1 MLRNTRRKIIIVL
14 SVFVFLCA
22 LPLKTAAENESV
34 IIDIGEGHEELTNK
48 FVTLF
53 NERYPNFADAVKESE
68 GGHRVILN
76 LKSPLEELNASII
89 ISMADDCL
97 NSLLPEDK
105 TDNDQIF
112 CQSALYPYDHYEN
125 KENLDEEQKTLAE
138 NGVSDKE
145 VFYVLW
151 DAKTAETLS
160 NEEEAGEEEM
170 KTEDT
175 GAQTIEDKEEIVI
188 GKPVENTKDN
198 GLPIITVNITDGSII
213 DMLDDQEHK
222 TACSGSLDISF
233 PEGYSYIEKPDF
245 IASDLKD
252 LKMEIRGRGNSSWR
266 MPKRPFKIK
275 LDKKSDLFGMGKN
288 KHWVL
293 LANYLDYTLLRD
305 RVTSYLAGNM
315 SFAFTPECVNVE
327 VYMKDVKDDQLY
339 YLGNYM
345 LAEQVRV
352 GENRLEIDE
361 LDENETDP
369 TKITGGYLIQE
380 GSQRHLSRD
389 VFKTKLA
396 SLTLAND
403 TPSFDTKDEGYEN
416 DTQMNYIREHIQH
429 YEDALYGDDFINDQG
444 LSYKDYA
451 DQLTAADYFLM
462 NVISANE
469 DAFATGSHYFY
480 KVSDTFDESGKLKEM
495 GKIYYGPIW
504 DYDKCWG
511 IDLTNSTDSEEGR
524 YQTLRSF
531 DPDDRWYKAMLTDPE
546 FTALLKQRWSLFRA
560 DLLDIIAD
568 GGLIDQY
575 YQENKA
581 SQADDFAFWFEGEN
595 VYQEEIS
602 DFKKRIAYRINW
614 VDDHFDELNDMI
626 HSVKCVVDGNVFSK
640 NFYSIH
646 DYVFLDTPQKEGC
659 IFVGWLDE
667 KGNVIEE
674 VEDLSYDR
682 VFTASFINKKDAS
695 KADEIYFERKEVYG
709 LPGDHRWARY
719 TLFPEDALDKS
730 VIWESSDENVAT
742 VDEKGTLTLH
752 ALGRAKIT
760 ATLASGVQNSYYV
773 NVVNEKPLIE
783 TIQIPE
789 SITLKKG
796 AHCQLEVRYVPEDAE
811 YDFVSYGTDDIDIIR
826 IDYNGVIKGL
836 NKGSGVVQV
845 RATYNDY
852 QKHIEIAVEKECVVH
867 VTDEEEY
874 NCTDGSG
881 KEWIRGSASGLAF
894 EFKNS
899 DDDTNTYDKFRK
911 LYLDNHEADKNRYDT
926 ERGSLIV
933 KLKPEY
939 LNSLSKGEHI
949 LIAEFEDGKAL
960 TRFTINER
968 PADTS
973 YRIPVTGIR

>member
-1 MLRNTRRKIIIVL
+1 
-14 SVFVFLCA
+14 
-22 LPLKTAAENESV
+22 
-34 IIDIGEGHEELTNK
+34 
-48 FVTLF
+48 
-53 NERYPNFADAVKESE
+53 
-68 GGHRVILN
+68 
-76 LKSPLEELNASII
+76 
-89 ISMADDCL
+89 
-97 NSLLPEDK
+97 
-105 TDNDQIF
+105 
-112 CQSALYPYDHYEN
+112 
-125 KENLDEEQKTLAE
+125 
-138 NGVSDKE
+138 
-145 VFYVLW
+145 
-151 DAKTAETLS
+151 
-160 NEEEAGEEEM
+160 
-170 KTEDT
+170 
-175 GAQTIEDKEEIVI
+175 
-188 GKPVENTKDN
+188 
-198 GLPIITVNITDGSII
+198 
-213 DMLDDQEHK
+213 
-222 TACSGSLDISF
+222 
-233 PEGYSYIEKPDF
+233 
-245 IASDLKD
+245 
-252 LKMEIRGRGNSSWR
+252 
-266 MPKRPFKIK
+266 
-275 LDKKSDLFGMGKN
+275 MGKN

-403 TPSFDTKDEGYEN
+403 APSFDTKDEGYEN

-444 LSYKDYA
+444 LSCKDYA

-462 NVISANE
+462 NVISANV

-524 YQTLRSF
+524 YQTLRNF
-531 DPDDRWYKAMLTDPE
+531 DPDDRWFKAMLTDPE

-595 VYQEEIS
+595 VYQEEII

-646 DYVFLDTPQKEGC
+646 DYAFLDTPQKEGC

-730 VIWESSDENVAT
+730 VIWESLDENVAT

-760 ATLASGVQNSYYV
+760 ATLASGVQISYYV

-826 IDYNGVIKGL
+826 IDDNGVIKGL

-881 KEWIRGSASGLAF
+881 KEWIRGGASGLAF

-899 DDDTNTYDKFRK
+899 DDDANTYDRFRK

-968 PADTS
+968 PTDTS